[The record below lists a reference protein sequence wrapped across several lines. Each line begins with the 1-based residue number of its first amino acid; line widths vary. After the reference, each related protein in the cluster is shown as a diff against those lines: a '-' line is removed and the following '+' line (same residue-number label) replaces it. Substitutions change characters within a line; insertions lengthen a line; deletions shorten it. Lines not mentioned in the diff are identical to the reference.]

1 MIRIPIE
8 DRSQVGQARRISFR
22 ISSEELGFSSDDAGR
37 ASLVAVE
44 MATNIL
50 KHGQGGAILLETV
63 TGPSALR
70 IVAIDRG
77 PGVDNFDKARADGY
91 STAGSAGT
99 GLGAIIRQSDHVDVY
114 SRPGEGLCL
123 TASLTR
129 GRKAFTPHPWAG
141 LITAK
146 PGHRHS
152 GDAWA
157 VRRTGDDF
165 WLLLCDGLGHG
176 EAAAR
181 AGAAVRDAFLAA
193 PLDDPCDIVNL
204 MDRAARG
211 ERGAAAL
218 IVKKPRNG
226 ADPILAC
233 GIGNIAAAVIDG
245 AKVQRIISSGG
256 VVGGGLRKV
265 NAQSYENSER
275 SAVFMATDG
284 LKSIHDFKSKAALFA
299 RDPLTIASV
308 LHRDYQRG
316 TDDCGVLI
324 AKPETA

>member
-22 ISSEELGFSSDDAGR
+22 ISEQELGFSSDDAGR

-50 KHGQGGAILLETV
+50 KHGHGGAIHLETQKDAK
-63 TGPSALR
+63 ALR
-70 IVAIDRG
+70 IVAVDDG
-77 PGVDNFDKARADGY
+77 PGVANFEKAKADGY
-91 STAGSAGT
+91 STLNSAGT
-99 GLGAIIRQSDHVDVY
+99 GLGAIIRQSEHIDVY
-114 SRPGEGLCL
+114 SRPGEGMCL
-123 TASLTR
+123 TASLTKDR
-129 GRKAFTPHPWAG
+129 RPYTPKDYAG

-146 PGHRHS
+146 AGYRRS

-157 VRRTGDDF
+157 VRKTDEAL

-176 EAAAR
+176 DEAAK
-181 AGAAVRDAFLAA
+181 AGATVCDAFLGA
-193 PLDDPCDIVNL
+193 PLDDPCEIVNI

-218 IVKKPRNG
+218 VIQKPKN
-226 ADPILAC
+226 AAEPILAC
-233 GIGNIAAAVIDG
+233 GIGNIAAAVING
-245 AKVQRIISSGG
+245 AKVQRLISSGG
-256 VVGGGLRKV
+256 VIGGGLKKV
-265 NAQSYENSER
+265 NAQTYENSKQCTI
-275 SAVFMATDG
+275 FMATDG

-308 LHRDYQRG
+308 LHRDYERG